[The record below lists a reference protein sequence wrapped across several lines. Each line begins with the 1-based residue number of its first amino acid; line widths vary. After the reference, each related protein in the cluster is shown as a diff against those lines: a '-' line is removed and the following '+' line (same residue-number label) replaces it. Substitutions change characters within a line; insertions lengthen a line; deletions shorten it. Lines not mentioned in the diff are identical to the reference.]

1 MTACGAEWKGE
12 RSVSERLL
20 AIDGMSLLNRAFH
33 ALPPLTA
40 PDGTPTGAI
49 HGFFLT
55 FMKWY
60 DAYEPTHVAIAF
72 DRPGGTFRH
81 QQFERYKAH
90 RKEADPALLRQFPL
104 AEELLTEMGLK
115 VIGIP
120 GFEAD
125 DVLGTISERFAS
137 LLPVTVISGDRDL
150 LQLVGGRCE
159 IVLMRSL
166 DGTKRYD
173 EDLVMQ
179 DFGVTPAQV
188 PDWKGLMGDQ
198 SDGIPGV
205 PGIGEKTAVRLLQ
218 IAPTLEQLLEDT
230 SRVTPQRIRDL
241 LETHREQALFS
252 KRLATI
258 VRDVPL
264 GRELDELRWAPGDVS
279 MAVRRRLAELGLRNL
294 AARLPAGGDAAQPGS
309 AVPEPAA
316 RPLQEVLGGGEQLA
330 LAFAGDAVALSDQ
343 EGAARVLAWDDANLR
358 QALAAG
364 SALAVHGAKHLWHE
378 LASRGIRPPS
388 SWYDTQLAA
397 YLVNPQFG
405 VQGPSEVL
413 QGLYGVAPAEG
424 ESAGVAAE
432 ATWQLA
438 RRLPAS
444 LAEQRVAALY
454 SDVEAPLLEVL
465 ARMEQHGVQ
474 VDRAEL
480 ECYGGE
486 LREALAAIGREVEEL
501 AGYSF
506 NLNSTLQLRE
516 LLFGK
521 LQLPVLKRTKT
532 GPSTDAEVLEQLAEQ
547 HAIVQKILDHRQVQK
562 LLSTYVEGLLP
573 LIAPDGRVRTT
584 FQQTLTATGRLSSET
599 PNLQNIPVRFELG
612 RRLRRAFVPTQAGLR
627 FLAADY
633 SQIELRILAHLS
645 GDPAMRDAFLSGDDI
660 HRRTAAEVFSVPLE
674 AVTADQRRQAKA
686 VNFGIVYGIS
696 DFGLAR
702 DTGSSRAEAAEFIRR
717 YFSRYPRVKEYLD
730 AVVAAARDKGYVTTM
745 FGRRRYLPEIRSR
758 NHQQRSFAERTA
770 MNTPIQ
776 GTAADLIKRAMVQ
789 LDEELDPTGPA
800 ALLLQVHDELILE
813 GPAEDI
819 AELGRLVRRAMAGAA
834 DLSVPLVVDL
844 KTGPN
849 WYDLEPVRDA

>member
-1 MTACGAEWKGE
+1 
-12 RSVSERLL
+12 
-20 AIDGMSLLNRAFH
+20 MSLLNRAFH

-60 DAYEPTHVAIAF
+60 DAYQPTHVAIAF

-104 AEELLTEMGLK
+104 AEELLGEMGLK

-125 DVLGTISERFAS
+125 DVLGTITERFACD
-137 LLPVTVISGDRDL
+137 LPVTVISGDRDL
-150 LQLVGGRCE
+150 LQLVGGSCE
-159 IVLMRSL
+159 IVLMRAL

-173 EDLVMQ
+173 PDTVFA
-179 DFGVTPAQV
+179 DYGITPRQV
-188 PDWKGLMGDQ
+188 PDWKGLMGDA

-218 IAPTLEQLLEDT
+218 VAPTLEELLADT
-230 SRVTPQRIRDL
+230 SRVTPPRIREL

-252 KRLATI
+252 KSLATI

-264 GRELDELRWAPGDVS
+264 GQELDDLRWSPGQVS
-279 MAVRRRLAELGLRNL
+279 MAVRRRLADLGLRAL
-294 AARLPAGGDAAQPGS
+294 AARLPAGGD
-309 AVPEPAA
+309 EPAA
-316 RPLQEVLGGGEQLA
+316 PAPEGEGQALAEEFGGGGDLA
-330 LAFAGDAVALSDQ
+330 LAMAEDGVALSDRD
-343 EGAARVLAWDDANLR
+343 GAAVRMPWDDPRLR
-358 QALAAG
+358 LALEG
-364 SALAVHGAKHLWHE
+364 RQRVAVHGLKRLLHAL
-378 LASRGIRPPS
+378 SVRGLPTPQA
-388 SWYDTQLAA
+388 WYDTQLAA

-405 VQGPSEVL
+405 IQSATQVL
-413 QGLYGVAPAEG
+413 QGLFGIAAAVGDAA
-424 ESAGVAAE
+424 AAAAE
-432 ATWQLA
+432 ATWRLA
-438 RRLPAS
+438 ARLPAA
-444 LAEQRVAALY
+444 LEEQGVADLY
-454 SDVEAPLLEVL
+454 RDMEAPLAEVL
-465 ARMEQHGVQ
+465 FRMEHHGVQ
-474 VDRAEL
+474 IDRGEL
-480 ECYGGE
+480 ERYGEE
-486 LREALAAIGREVEEL
+486 LRSALSTIAQEVEEL

-506 NLNSTLQLRE
+506 NVNSTPQLRD

-521 LQLPVLKRTKT
+521 LQLPILKRTKT
-532 GPSTDAEVLEQLAEQ
+532 GPSTDAEVLEQLAPQ
-547 HAIVQKILDHRQVQK
+547 HPIVQKILDHRQVQK
-562 LLSTYVEGLLP
+562 LLSTYVDGLMP
-573 LIAPDGRVRTT
+573 LIAPDGRVHTT
-584 FQQTLTATGRLSSET
+584 FQQTLTATGRLSSEA

-612 RRLRRAFVPTQAGLR
+612 RRLRRAFVPSATGLM

-645 GDPAMRDAFLSGDDI
+645 GDGALVDAFCSGDDI
-660 HRRTAAEVFSVPLE
+660 HRRTAAEVFGVRLDD
-674 AVTADQRRQAKA
+674 VTADQRRQAKA

-717 YFSRYPRVKEYLD
+717 YFGRYPRVKEYLD
-730 AVVAAARDKGYVTTM
+730 EVVESARQKGYVTTM

-776 GTAADLIKRAMVQ
+776 GTAADLIKRAMVA
-789 LDEELDPTGPA
+789 LAAELGDERDL

-813 GPAEDI
+813 GPGERLPQ
-819 AELGRLVRRAMAGAA
+819 LGRQVRRAMEGAA
-834 DLSVPLVVDL
+834 DLLVPLVVDL
-844 KTGPN
+844 KQGRN